1 MKRKIFSEA
10 RGTAVLRGCFGVGRW
25 GMTRRMNSPLLLL
38 LMTAAGLY
46 VGKMW
51 LEDRRAARAG
61 TAQAGAL
68 PGATDAPGKAVAIA
82 VAGALGILAI
92 ETGGEIALGIAAEQS
107 KMTWL
112 SALYSV
118 TAAPIIEELI
128 FRGWIV
134 VENRG
139 RATMWAAAVGASVI
153 FAALHPFLW
162 RWDDAGFA
170 LTLGAKGWFS
180 AGVVFAMS
188 LWMYAARLAAWNP
201 GRSLLPCFA
210 GHAAKNVGVVGVKLA
225 AGFMGGLW

>member
-1 MKRKIFSEA
+1 MKRKNFLEVC
-10 RGTAVLRGCFGVGRW
+10 GTPVLRGCFGVGRW

-38 LMTAAGLY
+38 VMTVAGLY

-61 TAQAGAL
+61 TAKAGAL
-68 PGATDAPGKAVAIA
+68 PGATDAPGKAVVIA

-118 TAAPIIEELI
+118 TAAPLIEELI

-134 VENRG
+134 VEKRG

-180 AGVVFAMS
+180 TGIVFAMS
-188 LWMYAARLAAWNP
+188 LWMYAARLAEWNP
-201 GRSLLPCFA
+201 ARSLLPCFA